1 MRSFR
6 KTAVLTLL
14 GVSLAVGAAAGG
26 MDSPV
31 FLDWL
36 KPNDPGDQVI
46 RVYWERVEAGEAS
59 AQELVDLGTM
69 LFFRGYPKDAV
80 RLFRRALKQ
89 DDSLAEAW
97 FRMGA
102 VYHSQGE
109 LKKARRAYKKCI
121 KNFPGHGWC
130 NFYLGL
136 CDEQLGKG
144 SEALHYYRR
153 AYRYAPELMNPKVN
167 PVVLYSKLQAGA
179 RVPTLRTGDF
189 KRQLPLDY
197 LEADKVAEV
206 RSRFEPTPTPKPVV
220 EPPRVPAAVPTP
232 HPTIAVPYKAP
243 PGVQPPEGPAPV
255 VRPAQTPKHSPKAAP
270 QPKMPPRMRR
280 TVPKVDFR
288 GRQPMVRPKPSGTVR
303 PLPEAPPSEPA
314 ATPVPT
320 PTPNPG

>member
-1 MRSFR
+1 MRSPL
-6 KTAVLTLL
+6 KTGVLILL
-14 GVSLAVGAAAGG
+14 GVSLAAGVAAGG

-36 KPNDPGDQVI
+36 KPTDPGDQVI
-46 RVYWERVEAGEAS
+46 RVYWERVDAGEAS
-59 AQELVDLGTM
+59 AKELVDLGTM
-69 LFFRGYPKDAV
+69 LFFRGFPKDAV

-89 DDSLAEAW
+89 DHRMAEAW

-153 AYRYAPELMNPKVN
+153 AYRFAPELMNPKVN

-179 RVPTLRTGDF
+179 RVPTLRKGDF

-197 LEADKVAEV
+197 MEADKVAEV
-206 RSRFEPTPTPKPVV
+206 RARFEPTPTPQPTT
-220 EPPRVPAAVPTP
+220 AVPD
-232 HPTIAVPYKAP
+232 HARRAK
-243 PGVQPPEGPAPV
+243 PPEGPAPI
-255 VRPAQTPKHSPKAAP
+255 VRPAPAPKQSTKAPAHR
-270 QPKMPPRMRR
+270 KRPPRMRR
-280 TVPKVDFR
+280 PMPRPDLG
-288 GRQPMVRPKPSGTVR
+288 GRQPLVT
-303 PLPEAPPSEPA
+303 PA
-314 ATPVPT
+314 PT

>member
-1 MRSFR
+1 MRSPL
-6 KTAVLTLL
+6 KTVVLMLL

-46 RVYWERVEAGEAS
+46 RVYWERVDAGEAS
-59 AQELVDLGTM
+59 AKELVDLGTM

-89 DDSLAEAW
+89 DHGLAEAW

-153 AYRYAPELMNPKVN
+153 AYRFSPALMNPKVN

-179 RVPTLRTGDF
+179 RVPTLRKGDF

-197 LEADKVAEV
+197 MEADKVAEV
-206 RSRFEPTPTPKPVV
+206 RSRFEPTPTPTPVP
-220 EPPRVPAAVPTP
+220 EKQAMPAPVPTP
-232 HPTIAVPYKAP
+232 HPTIAVPYSAP
-243 PGVQPPEGPAPV
+243 KVQPPEGPAPV
-255 VRPAQTPKHSPKAAP
+255 IRHAPATKRSPKAAP
-270 QPKMPPRMRR
+270 RGQMPPRMRR
-280 TVPKVDFR
+280 TIPKVDFR
-288 GRQPMVRPKPSGTVR
+288 GRRPIVRPQPSGTVR

-314 ATPVPT
+314 ATPAPT
-320 PTPNPG
+320 PTPKPE